1 MHCDATR
8 RPNGGRVGQA
18 GLGSSA
24 MTKVETQAESEPRH
38 TNRLAGE
45 TSPYLLQHAHNPVD
59 WYPWGPEALTRAKLL
74 DRPIFLSIGYAA
86 CHWCHVMERESFEDE
101 GTAAFLNS
109 RFIAIKVD
117 REERPDLDQVYMGAV
132 QAMTGGGGWPMSV
145 FLTPE
150 GRPFYGGTY
159 FPNRPSHGLPSFQ
172 QVLQG
177 IDQAWREQRGE
188 LEEAGQRLVGQ
199 LAAQAANAAGPAPGP
214 DLLDTA
220 VALLERSFDAAN
232 GGWGGAPKFP
242 QPMTIEF
249 LLRRAAAGDRRAL
262 PLARRTLDRM
272 ADGGIRDQLGGGFHR
287 YATDAIWL
295 VPHFEQMLYDNAQ
308 LARVYLHAWALTGE
322 QRYADVATGT
332 LTYILRELTT
342 DGGAFAAS
350 QDADTDGVEG
360 ATFTWR
366 ADEIREALGDDA
378 PLFATAY
385 GVTDQGNWEGVT
397 ILARLRPTE
406 DLAKL
411 YAIPAA
417 EVERRLAEIRTRL
430 LLRRRQ
436 RPPPARDD
444 MALAAWNGLAIGAL
458 ADGARL
464 LAAAGFDGLA
474 ERYLTAARRAAG
486 AILDGLLGVDGRL
499 GRSWKDGRASGQ
511 GVLEDYADL
520 ADGLLALYE
529 ATFDERWFATARALA
544 DAILDR
550 FADPA
555 GGFFDTATD
564 HERLVTRPKDIQ
576 DNATP
581 SGGAMATTVLLRLA
595 ALTGESRYREA
606 AERALATTTPYT
618 VRYPTAFAQW
628 LQATDFALAPVAEVA
643 IVGDPDD
650 PATRELLEI
659 AAGGY
664 APNRVVAAS
673 PLTGGPSAVPLLA
686 ERTRQQGRP
695 TAYVCRQLA
704 CRLPVTDPDAL
715 RDQLDDV
722 AKAV

>member
-59 WYPWGPEALTRAKLL
+59 WYPWSDAAFDKARAAKK
-74 DRPIFLSIGYAA
+74 PILLSIGYAA

-220 VALLERSFDAAN
+220 VALLERSFDAPN

-436 RPPPARDD
+436 RPQPARDD
-444 MALAAWNGLAIGAL
+444 KALAAWNGLAIGAL

-581 SGGAMATTVLLRLA
+581 SGGAMATMVLLRLA

-643 IVGDPDD
+643 IVGDLDD
-650 PATRELLEI
+650 PATRELLQV

-673 PLTGGPSAVPLLA
+673 PLSGGPSAIPLLA
-686 ERTRQQGRP
+686 ERTRLQGRP